1 MVMRYMIERLLDEK
15 RARLA
20 INLLVILGLAWA
32 VSLWINL
39 AISQKLTEIP
49 SYETP
54 LTIGKTAA
62 FKKADYSVIKRRNI
76 FNPDSAKKSAAPSK
90 SAIQPIQD
98 AAPTALNLKL
108 IGTVFA
114 DMDEDKYA
122 VIQDKGSGKQNL
134 YRVNDE
140 VAPGAAIVEI
150 HRLAVLIDN
159 DGRIESL
166 SIEMQPGSQKRAVKR
181 KRGSPTKLSASGS
194 VRQVGDGHVVMDR
207 KFFDSQLTRVS
218 DLMTQVRALPHK
230 SKDGMMQGFKVFQ
243 IRRNSL
249 FQKVGL
255 KNHDV
260 VQRINGQQLDS
271 VEKGLDLFTALREE
285 HRFVIDIIRNN
296 SNKTLTIEIQ

>member
-1 MVMRYMIERLLDEK
+1 MIERLLDEK

-39 AISQKLTEIP
+39 AISQKLTGIP
-49 SYETP
+49 AYEP
-54 LTIGKTAA
+54 PQTIDKTGTT
-62 FKKADYSVIKRRNI
+62 KKADYSVIKRRNI
-76 FNPDSAKKSAAPSK
+76 FNPNAAKKTAALPK
-90 SAIQPIQD
+90 STAQPIQE
-98 AAPTALNLKL
+98 AVPTALNLKL

-114 DMDEDKYA
+114 DMDDDKYA
-122 VIQDKGSGKQNL
+122 VIQDKGTGKQNL

-159 DGRIESL
+159 GGRIESL
-166 SIEMQPGSQKRAVKR
+166 SIEMQTGSQKRVK
-181 KRGSPTKLSASGS
+181 KRGRGSIGRKTRADSGG
-194 VRQVGDGHVVMDR
+194 VRQVADGHVVMDR
-207 KFFDSQLTRVS
+207 KFFDSQLTRVN
-218 DLMTQVRALPHK
+218 DLMTQIRAVPHK
-230 SKDGMMQGFKVFQ
+230 SKDGVMQGFKVFQ

-260 VQRINGQQLDS
+260 IQRINGQQLNS

-285 HRFVIDIIRNN
+285 HRFVLDITRNN
-296 SNKTLTIEIQ
+296 SSKTLTIEIQ